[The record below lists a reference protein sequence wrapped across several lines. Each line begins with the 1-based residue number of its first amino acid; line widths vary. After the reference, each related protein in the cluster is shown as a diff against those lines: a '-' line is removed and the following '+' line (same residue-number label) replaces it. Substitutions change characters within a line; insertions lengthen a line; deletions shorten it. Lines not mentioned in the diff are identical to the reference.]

1 MEISTLH
8 ICFVEILVL
17 IQQYLN
23 GDLSYKQGVAIYQKH
38 GDNAALKKLFT
49 QGEDDYSIKKLHSEL
64 QVIEKRLQANV
75 DSNKFKSF
83 TESKLKG
90 KVNVEILPAHLR
102 ELYHKR
108 IQLIREI
115 ALLQS
120 RLPLYPNDNERF
132 EAAKRIVSLTEE
144 RRVILTRCDYF
155 MDHGKDHPAYAMV
168 EVEKPKTT
176 GVTYF
181 EAQYKLKLLRSQKSR
196 LKDNPKRAADFQ
208 NICDEISIY
217 ETIVANGKSSI

>member
-1 MEISTLH
+1 MEVSTLH

-38 GDNAALKKLFT
+38 GDNAALKKLFL

-64 QVIEKRLQANV
+64 EVIEKRLQANV

-90 KVNVEILPAHLR
+90 KVNIEILPAHLR

-115 ALLQS
+115 ALLHS
-120 RLPLYPNDNERF
+120 RLPLYANDNERYD
-132 EAAKRIVSLTEE
+132 AANKIVSLTEE
-144 RRVILTRCDYF
+144 RRIIFTRCDYF
-155 MDHGKDHPAYAMV
+155 MEHGKDHPAYAMV
-168 EVEKPKTT
+168 EVEPPVTE
-176 GVTYF
+176 GVSYF
-181 EAQYKLKLLRSQKSR
+181 EAQYKLKLLRSRKSK
-196 LKDNPKRAADFQ
+196 LENNPKRQDDFKQ
-208 NICDEISIY
+208 LLNDIEIYKKIVDEHKAS
-217 ETIVANGKSSI
+217 V